1 MRDACRYIILNII
14 LFIVIQYSNCYGITI
29 ELDLK
34 TKLCKCFR
42 GMQKRRGSVFKG
54 RDVGQLRKI
63 IIRWS
68 FTELRNA
75 YQASRELHWKQ
86 ASGLQN

>member
-63 IIRWS
+63 TS

-86 ASGLQN
+86 ASGWQN